1 MNDLR
6 ILSKIKNDYAHF
18 TGAEQKVASYIVD
31 HPDFIPTMTTKE
43 LAKQTGAS
51 EASIVRFCKTI
62 GVGSFKMLKVVLAKE
77 NTETENTINHF
88 SLFQSK
94 DTPQSLFQKVTYL
107 NRSALELSVN
117 TLDKKDFERAI
128 EAFLHVGK
136 MAIYGVGGSFP
147 PVMDAQYKL
156 IKLGYHA
163 IASADFHYMV
173 SVLSMM
179 KPGDVFLVISTSGKT
194 KEAIELAK
202 FAKELGI
209 TVIALT
215 VLAKS
220 TLYKLADIRLCI
232 PNVEEENR
240 VGSIASRIAQLNI
253 IDALYL
259 SLFHRIGNN
268 IIDGLNQSRERVKN
282 KKK

>member
-6 ILSKIKNDYAHF
+6 ILSKIKNDYDRF
-18 TGAEQKVASYIVD
+18 TGVEQKVASYILD

-43 LAKQTGAS
+43 LAKQAGAS

-77 NTETENTINHF
+77 NSESEHTINDF
-88 SLFQSK
+88 SLLQSK
-94 DTPQSLFQKVTYL
+94 DTPHSLFQKVTYL
-107 NRSALELSVN
+107 NKSALELSVN
-117 TLDKKDFERAI
+117 TLDKKDFERSI
-128 EAFLHVGK
+128 EAFLHAEK
-136 MAIYGVGGSFP
+136 YALYGVGGSYP

-194 KEAIELAK
+194 MEAIELAK
-202 FAKELGI
+202 FAKERGI

-259 SLFHRIGNN
+259 SLFHRIGNT
-268 IIDGLNQSRERVKN
+268 IIEGLNESRERVKT